1 MPETQTTQTTQ
12 APDPMRN
19 FQFRLEI
26 PGVARGHFTEV
37 SGLGVRVHPIRYR
50 EGGIGQ
56 IVRTLPGPVDYSE
69 VTLRYGLIRDAE
81 LWNWMQG
88 TIQGRVERRNVS
100 IMMLETDGTTESL
113 RWNLFN
119 AWPCEWQGAP
129 LDALGRDVAVE
140 LLRLSFDQLERV

>member
-1 MPETQTTQTTQ
+1 MPETQTTQTAQ

-26 PGVARGHFTEV
+26 QGVARGHFTEV

>member
-1 MPETQTTQTTQ
+1 MPE
-12 APDPMRN
+12 R
-19 FQFRLEI
+19 
-26 PGVARGHFTEV
+26 
-37 SGLGVRVHPIRYR
+37 
-50 EGGIGQ
+50 
-56 IVRTLPGPVDYSE
+56 
-69 VTLRYGLIRDAE
+69 IRDAE